1 MSPLTSARS
10 AQNDRAMDWRQT
22 ALHATLL
29 SIVLAA
35 SVSAADT
42 LPALLQAVREAEQ
55 APSPLRA
62 EGSVEIDGVEGKKQ
76 DRLVIVERSAT
87 DAKAPR
93 QLYAELQNAKV
104 RLLALG
110 PTELQLASDGKP
122 RSAKSDQAVGPTSF
136 TAEDWLAFSPER
148 CAAMR
153 IADLSEEQFTLVCE
167 PKKPPS
173 QYSLMVYKFD
183 RAKALMQQ
191 VLLYKDTMTNLV
203 KALRHDDFVQVGSK
217 WRPKRIVMQDFKL
230 RTKDVL
236 SLDWQAAANVPA
248 AVFDPKTF
256 ATASLP
262 QAAAA
267 QKP

>member
-1 MSPLTSARS
+1 
-10 AQNDRAMDWRQT
+10 MDWRRIT
-22 ALHATLL
+22 ICESLL

-35 SVSAADT
+35 GVSAADT
-42 LPALLQAVREAEQ
+42 LPTLLQAVREAEQ
-55 APSPLRA
+55 SPSPLRA
-62 EGSVEIDGVEGKKQ
+62 DASVEIDGVEGKKQ
-76 DRLVIVERSAT
+76 DRLVIVERSGA

-110 PTELQLASDGKP
+110 PSELQLASDGKP
-122 RSAKSDQAVGPTSF
+122 RSAKPDQAVGSTSF
-136 TAEDWLAFSPER
+136 TAEDWLGFSPER
-148 CAAMR
+148 CATMR

-183 RAKALMQQ
+183 RAKAVMQQ
-191 VLLYKDTMTNLV
+191 VLLYKDSLTNLV

-248 AVFDPKTF
+248 AVFDAKTF